1 MYEGELAKFMPRYQT
16 LLKRYAVLNNRAFL
30 FYKDD
35 IAFRAY
41 SNKPT
46 VVVPLAEVVSVTLK
60 DNPIAIKSQ
69 TGAGP
74 RQYENMY
81 IIEMVLARSY
91 SQISKNIINFH
102 HTTGNGGRL
111 GR

>member
-1 MYEGELAKFMPRYQT
+1 MYEGELAKFLPRHQT

-46 VVVPLAEVVSVTLK
+46 VVVPLAEVDSITLK
-60 DNPIAIKSQ
+60 ENPIAIRS
-69 TGAGP
+69 TAAGP

-81 IIEMVLARSY
+81 IIEMVLSRGYA
-91 SQISKNIINFH
+91 
-102 HTTGNGGRL
+102 
-111 GR
+111 

>member
-1 MYEGELAKFMPRYQT
+1 M
-16 LLKRYAVLNNRAFL
+16 LNNRAFL

-46 VVVPLAEVVSVTLK
+46 VVVPLAEVVSITLK
-60 DNPIAIKSQ
+60 DNPIAIRAQ
-69 TGAGP
+69 TGP

-91 SQISKNIINFH
+91 AQISKNIINFH
-102 HTTGNGGRL
+102 HSTNDLRGGRL

>member
-1 MYEGELAKFMPRYQT
+1 M
-16 LLKRYAVLNNRAFL
+16 LNNRAFL

-46 VVVPLAEVVSVTLK
+46 VIVPLAEVVSISLK
-60 DNPIAIKSQ
+60 ENPIAIRSN
-69 TGAGP
+69 TNAGP
-74 RQYENMY
+74 RQYENMF
-81 IIEMVLARSY
+81 IIEMVLSRNYA
-91 SQISKNIINFH
+91 QISKNIINFH
-102 HTTGNGGRL
+102 HSTTNDIRGGRL